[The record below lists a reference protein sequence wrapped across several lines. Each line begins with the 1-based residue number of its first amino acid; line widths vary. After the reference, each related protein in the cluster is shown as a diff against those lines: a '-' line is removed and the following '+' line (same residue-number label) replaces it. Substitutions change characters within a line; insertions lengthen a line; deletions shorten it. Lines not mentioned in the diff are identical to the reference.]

1 MSFLSSCVF
10 AARSTCWNDKHEKK
24 HNSSKSI
31 DTFRF
36 LSCSVSLSSN
46 KHRLG
51 SLMSQWVLTGSVSF
65 SVFEWSPFVSASRRL
80 SASLYMYS
88 SDLARNS
95 DMLPKTNTNIYLNCF
110 WRRSRQKKKKK
121 SESLSWP
128 RTRRSWS
135 WYLLKQQLN
144 LLNALTQNV
153 LFTWRDLK
161 ARGRD
166 RQQPLNTF

>member
-110 WRRSRQKKKKK
+110 WSSSRQKKKKNQNHFLGREQGEADLDICW
-121 SESLSWP
+121 SNNWTSWMLLH
-128 RTRRSWS
+128 RTCFSHEE
-135 WYLLKQQLN
+135 
-144 LLNALTQNV
+144 T
-153 LFTWRDLK
+153 
-161 ARGRD
+161 
-166 RQQPLNTF
+166 